1 MAKAEKVAIC
11 GEILPPMKA
20 RLVSI
25 VLVLLLATGIP
36 TKAQLDIPQKSPKA
50 NISFRVGVTDV
61 TINYCSPA
69 VRGRGIWGK
78 LVPYD
83 KIWRAGANEAT
94 TIEIST
100 DITIAGKVLPKGK
113 YGFFLIPAKDG
124 PWTAV
129 FNKVWDQWGAYKY
142 DAEKDAL
149 RIQVPA
155 KPLSDVIEHLRYRIT
170 EKDIENGMIV
180 MEWERRQVAIPFF
193 TDAVN
198 LSMQN
203 VEHALKLAK
212 DEDRWWMNIEAAEF
226 LLDHYCDANLALEYA
241 NASIKLKPTVR
252 NYWVKAQILAW
263 KKDLLGAVAAA
274 NEATIL
280 SSIKGN
286 SEETEYYNSIKEQ
299 LEANK
304 LKWAQGNY

>member
-1 MAKAEKVAIC
+1 
-11 GEILPPMKA
+11 MKT
-20 RLVSI
+20 RFVSLI
-25 VLVLLLATGIP
+25 AFIFWAASIP
-36 TKAQLDIPQKSPKA
+36 AFAQLDIPQKSPKA

-61 TINYCSPA
+61 AINYCSPA

-100 DITIAGKVLPKGK
+100 NITIMGTVLPKGK
-113 YGFFLIPAKDG
+113 YGFFLIPSKDG

-129 FNKVWDQWGAYKY
+129 FNKVWDQWGAYNY
-142 DAEKDAL
+142 ESDKDAL
-149 RIQVPA
+149 RIQIPV
-155 KPLSDVIEHLRYRIT
+155 KSLTDVVEHLRYRIT
-170 EKDIENGMIV
+170 EKDIENGMII
-180 MEWERRQVAIPFF
+180 MEWERRQIVIPFF

-198 LSMQN
+198 LSIQN
-203 VEHALKLAK
+203 VENALKLAK
-212 DEDRWWMNIEAAEF
+212 EEDKWWMNIEAAEF
-226 LLDHYCDANLALEYA
+226 LLDHYCDVNLALEYA

-252 NYWVKAQILAW
+252 NYWVKAQLLAW

-274 NEATIL
+274 NEATLL

-299 LEANK
+299 LEASK
-304 LKWAQGNY
+304 LKWGQGNY